1 MSTWTRCGRVARAA
15 VRQGLGAADRDR
27 SRRRRD
33 DRGSVTLFVLVFM
46 VALLAAVGLVVDGAG
61 RVQALRRADAA
72 AAEAART
79 GGQALQAGPAVRGVG
94 ARLDT
99 AKAAQA
105 ARNYLRTSDVD
116 GTVTVLSDTRIRV
129 RTSVTYTPVFLVFLG
144 DMTLTGE
151 ADARLARGLT
161 EELP

>member
-1 MSTWTRCGRVARAA
+1 
-15 VRQGLGAADRDR
+15 
-27 SRRRRD
+27 
-33 DRGSVTLFVLVFM
+33 M
-46 VALLAAVGLVVDGAG
+46 VGLLAGVGLVVDGAG

-72 AAEAART
+72 AAEAARA
-79 GGQALQAGPAVRGVG
+79 GGQALQSEPAVNGTA

-105 ARNYLRTSDVD
+105 ARHFLTVSGVS

-129 RTSVTYTPVFLVFLG
+129 RTSVSYTPVLLRFMG
-144 DMTLTGE
+144 EMTLTGE

-161 EELP
+161 QEQP